1 MKEHNLHNNQHNEES
16 LATETNS
23 VHQNDCKHLKKTDK
37 SKEKSQNQS
46 NGMSKAT
53 IWTIKIT
60 IVTLVLAFFFSF
72 ISEITST
79 YAHVSITIILLILLI
94 AISIVCDTIGVA
106 ATSCDLAPLLAMASR
121 KVKGSKKAIALVKNA
136 EKVSNICCDVIGDIC
151 GIISGACTV
160 AIVIKL
166 SQDNETLNY
175 WLSILTSSIVSA
187 VIVGGKSFFKTVAM
201 NNSREILLFVSRA
214 LGIFSRK
221 EK

>member
-1 MKEHNLHNNQHNEES
+1 MKYHQHGNINNDDQSAIEQVSEHPD
-16 LATETNS
+16 
-23 VHQNDCKHLKKTDK
+23 DCKNVKKGEKNKDK
-37 SKEKSQNQS
+37 TQS
-46 NGMSKAT
+46 HTKGMSKAT

-79 YAHVSITIILLILLI
+79 YAHVSITIFLLILLI

-166 SQDNETLNY
+166 AQDNETLNY
-175 WLSILTSSIVSA
+175 WLSILMSSIVSA

-201 NNSREILLFVSRA
+201 NNSREILLFVSRI
-214 LGIFSRK
+214 LGVFSRK